1 MLMPASRNDSGP
13 VAGVFRDGEVS
24 INHRIPITTGKCY
37 PGVDL
42 HRAIDSHAMLFR
54 GTPEVELYHALVH
67 LVAAAKNFIQWIG
80 GNCADVRQSRLEEG
94 IGGRRVG
101 GAKLSDLVVKK
112 ADRGG
117 EMLGRAFTFDVHEE
131 QSGVIKKEMVVQS
144 GNAQAAFQGHEHRKI
159 NFIL

>member
-1 MLMPASRNDSGP
+1 
-13 VAGVFRDGEVS
+13 
-24 INHRIPITTGKCY
+24 
-37 PGVDL
+37 
-42 HRAIDSHAMLFR
+42 MLFR
-54 GTPEVELYHALVH
+54 GMPEGEFYHALVH
-67 LVAAAKNFIQWIG
+67 LTAAAKNFIQWIG

-117 EMLGRAFTFDVHEE
+117 EMLDRALTFDVHEE
-131 QSGVIKKEMVVQS
+131 QSGVIKKEMIVQS

>member
-1 MLMPASRNDSGP
+1 
-13 VAGVFRDGEVS
+13 
-24 INHRIPITTGKCY
+24 
-37 PGVDL
+37 
-42 HRAIDSHAMLFR
+42 
-54 GTPEVELYHALVH
+54 
-67 LVAAAKNFIQWIG
+67 
-80 GNCADVRQSRLEEG
+80 
-94 IGGRRVG
+94 VG

-117 EMLGRAFTFDVHEE
+117 EMLDRAFTFDVHEE